1 MKIQTGD
8 FIQLSFTSCLEDG
21 TIIDSSEETNQY
33 LEFTVGS
40 HETLEVFENAVLDRE
55 IGEEFSIKLNPQDAF
70 GEYSDQKIVKLSRD
84 HVPPDFRPEIGK
96 QIVLEHKMGDEEE
109 EVVGIIKAFTTSNII
124 IDLNP
129 PLAGKIVI
137 ISLKVVNINRE

>member
-8 FIQLSFTSCLEDG
+8 FVQLSFTSRLEDG
-21 TIIDSSEETNQY
+21 TIIDSSEETKQY
-33 LEFTVGS
+33 LEFNVGS
-40 HETLEVFENAVLDRE
+40 HETLEVFENVVLDRE
-55 IGEEFSIKLNPQDAF
+55 IGEEFSIKLKPQDAF

-84 HVPPDFRPEIGK
+84 HVPPDFVPEIGK
-96 QIVLEHKMGDEEE
+96 QLVLEHKMGNKEE

-129 PLAGKIVI
+129 PLAGKMVE
-137 ISLKVVNINRE
+137 ISLKVVDIHRK